1 MSLPTVYVI
10 TYGLQSKQKFLH
22 KQKSSWRIEAW
33 TETNQRIWREYGWE
47 GSALCPSAVWLW
59 ACHFTSLG
67 LDFSSV
73 KLVPIRITRDSTL
86 KCVVLHKFEV
96 PSFLKT
102 ATSTLA
108 CKEPGLHLL
117 GPVRE
122 INAKKALKKSPLKAT
137 NHDIKS
143 LICYQSCYKSFWAPP
158 QLGGKM
164 RIFSPKK
171 VFPAL
176 CLPFR
181 VKFKGITNMVAL
193 RKMLWL

>member
-22 KQKSSWRIEAW
+22 KQKSSWRTEAW
-33 TETNQRIWREYGWE
+33 TETNRRIWREYGWE

-73 KLVPIRITRDSTL
+73 KLVPIHITRDSTL
-86 KCVVLHKFEV
+86 KRVVLHKFEV

-102 ATSTLA
+102 VTSTLA

-122 INAKKALKKSPLKAT
+122 INAKKALKKSPLKAI

-143 LICYQSCYKSFWAPP
+143 LICYQSCYKTFWAPP
-158 QLGGKM
+158 QLGGKNAY
-164 RIFSPKK
+164 F
-171 VFPAL
+171 FP
-176 CLPFR
+176 PRKSFR
-181 VKFKGITNMVAL
+181 HCVYL
-193 RKMLWL
+193 LE